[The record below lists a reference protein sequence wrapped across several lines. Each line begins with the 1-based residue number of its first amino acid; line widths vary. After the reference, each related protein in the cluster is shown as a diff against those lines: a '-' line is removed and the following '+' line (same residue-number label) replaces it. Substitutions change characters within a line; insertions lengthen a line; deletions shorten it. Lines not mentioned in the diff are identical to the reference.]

1 MTFQDAIDLI
11 MVLPG
16 QTAKEI
22 RTQFAS
28 IIQRYLAGDHTL
40 ISEIQANAVSS
51 SPVAQLARESLQ
63 ISVEQDLNR
72 KRLREELELEKL
84 TMENKQNNFN
94 FFLGSMNDLDP
105 NWKKDTRLLTQ
116 TKDLLKNIC
125 FGSQAI
131 TNEASTVQSTPIYIH
146 EIAIK
151 LGFGKLTHGDA
162 YKIGRKAVEMYRA
175 KYNAEPPTR
184 LQYVDGAERQVKCY
198 TEADRDLIE
207 AAVRGVML
215 V

>member
-1 MTFQDAIDLI
+1 

-63 ISVEQDLNR
+63 ISIEQDLNR

-125 FGSQAI
+125 FGTQAI
-131 TNEASTVQSTPIYIH
+131 TNEASATQSTPIYIH

-151 LGFGKLTHGDA
+151 LGLGKLSHGDA
-162 YKIGRKAVEMYRA
+162 CKIGRKAVEMYRA